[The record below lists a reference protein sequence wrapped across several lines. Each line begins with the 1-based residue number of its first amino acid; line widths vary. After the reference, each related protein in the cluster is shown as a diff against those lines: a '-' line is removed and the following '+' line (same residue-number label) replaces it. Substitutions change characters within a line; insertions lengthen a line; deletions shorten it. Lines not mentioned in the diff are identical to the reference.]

1 MMMQQAVKFR
11 SRSGRKLT
19 TGLGWRSSQK
29 ISPARPTANK
39 IASVCTRQ
47 NGSSSQ
53 SHSWALAERHL
64 PTDHDDDQQQQA
76 NAVKAEW
83 SLPQLHA
90 LCREVI
96 GVPECH
102 GTRTEGQE
110 ADGDVDPEHPPPG
123 VAVGYPAAERR
134 TDDGRDQGGQ
144 TK

>member
-53 SHSWALAERHL
+53 SHSWPLLSVTSQQTMTMTSSDR
-64 PTDHDDDQQQQA
+64 PTPSKL
-76 NAVKAEW
+76 NGRFRNSMRCAV
-83 SLPQLHA
+83 
-90 LCREVI
+90 R
-96 GVPECH
+96 
-102 GTRTEGQE
+102 
-110 ADGDVDPEHPPPG
+110 
-123 VAVGYPAAERR
+123 
-134 TDDGRDQGGQ
+134 
-144 TK
+144 